1 MNKTLSGKVAWI
13 TGSARGIG
21 KSIAQ
26 EFAAAGANLALTDV
40 LAEDLERTARE
51 LADTF
56 GVRVMEQVLDVTD
69 KEGVSSFVQ
78 RVLEV
83 FGELTIL
90 VNNAGITRDGLLM
103 RMSESDWERVISVNL
118 TGTFICTQA
127 AIKPM
132 MKSRYGKVV
141 NIASVVGVMGN
152 AGQANYSASKAGV
165 IGLTKSVAKELAGR
179 GIRANAIAP
188 GFIETE
194 MTHQLTDETRDSYMQ
209 SIPLKYLGKPDDI
222 AQVCAFLASPSSDYI
237 TGQVIVIDGGLHM

>member
-51 LADTF
+51 IADSF

-132 MKSRYGKVV
+132 MKSRYGKIV

>member
-26 EFAAAGANLALTDV
+26 EFASAGANLALTDV

-51 LADTF
+51 IADSF

-127 AIKPM
+127 AIKLM
-132 MKSRYGKVV
+132 MKSRYGKIV